1 MNWHDI
7 FWRAVWTFIEAFT
20 AVLLAAGLGWFEV
33 ETIKM
38 AATAGGAAL
47 LSLIKNIA
55 AQQLGYTGSQQE

>member
-20 AVLLAAGLGWFEV
+20 AVLVAAGLGWFDV
-33 ETIKM
+33 ETFRI

-47 LSLIKNIA
+47 LSLLKNIA
-55 AQQLGYTGSQQE
+55 AQQLGYSGGERE